1 MQPHKIKT
9 KFIEVYNG
17 NKNIFTPNILGYGK
31 RGDFLYELSWGDA
44 IFPRQPIIY
53 GVTVITLSGEKRH
66 DLSQSFQ
73 RKADAESFI
82 TKLGKI
88 SKAESQL
95 EELKSADTNWG
106 AW

>member
-1 MQPHKIKT
+1 MNQPHQIKA
-9 KFIEVYNG
+9 KFAEVYNG

-53 GVTVITLSGEKRH
+53 GVTVITLSGEKRS
-66 DLSQSFQ
+66 DLAQSFN
-73 RKADAESFI
+73 RKADAESYI
-82 TKLGKI
+82 SKLGKI

-95 EELKSADTNWG
+95 EELKNAD
-106 AW
+106 AS